1 MRSDEHHNNLEDL
14 DMESRILAAAENLF
28 LQKGFKAT
36 TTTEIAKIVGCNQAL
51 VHYYFRTKEKL
62 FEKVFQTKIMIFAD
76 SFLGTGDSDGTFDER
91 MIKRI
96 GAHYDIMREN
106 PRLPLF
112 IINELVSNPSRLEAL
127 KSVIGDMPELLFKRL
142 QNEIDVECARG
153 SIKPIKAIDLFLNI
167 LSLNAATFIFCP
179 VIQVIL
185 NKDRS
190 EIESMITHR
199 RELIIDIILKSLH

>member
-1 MRSDEHHNNLEDL
+1 MYPDENHNNLEDL

-28 LQKGFKAT
+28 LQKGFKAA

-91 MIKRI
+91 MRKRI
-96 GAHYDIMREN
+96 GAHYDIMRDN

-127 KSVIGDMPELLFKRL
+127 KSVIGDMPELLFKHL